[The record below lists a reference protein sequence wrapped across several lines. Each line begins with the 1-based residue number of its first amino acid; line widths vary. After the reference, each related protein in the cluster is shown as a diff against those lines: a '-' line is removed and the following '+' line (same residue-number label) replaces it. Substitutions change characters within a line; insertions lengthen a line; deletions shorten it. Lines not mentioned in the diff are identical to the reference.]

1 MFSLRGNLLRTM
13 LRVSHSALPLQRS
26 ITCGS
31 RISPSSLPLFSVF
44 VCVQSFSSLGNL
56 GTGDY
61 IVRWLSRIST
71 IVCGECMEANLFYK
85 FVREQTVRRT
95 MQRKIQM
102 LRILPNNPKSTI
114 KTIEKQSKGRM
125 FHRVPW
131 WFSQAVRILSSRKKW
146 RRGSERNWERAE
158 LVLVVNSMVDRTCCW
173 WESLHRNRWRH
184 PRERC
189 FHHSIDVSAG
199 Y

>member
-85 FVREQTVRRT
+85 FVREQTARRT
-95 MQRKIQM
+95 MQRKKLIFCICNLNTFLPDFSKRINEKFLTLQQM
-102 LRILPNNPKSTI
+102 NNLLIEHIKRTISRIKDVNEALISRFLALIT
-114 KTIEKQSKGRM
+114 EKANQQM
-125 FHRVPW
+125 F
-131 WFSQAVRILSSRKKW
+131 F
-146 RRGSERNWERAE
+146 
-158 LVLVVNSMVDRTCCW
+158 
-173 WESLHRNRWRH
+173 
-184 PRERC
+184 
-189 FHHSIDVSAG
+189 F
-199 Y
+199 